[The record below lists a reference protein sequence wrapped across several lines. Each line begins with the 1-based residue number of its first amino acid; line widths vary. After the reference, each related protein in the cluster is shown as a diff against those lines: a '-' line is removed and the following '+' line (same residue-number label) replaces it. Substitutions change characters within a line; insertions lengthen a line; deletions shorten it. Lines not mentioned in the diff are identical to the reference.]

1 MIKCGSEDE
10 GDMDWS
16 DLKYVL
22 ETVRHG
28 GISGASRALGV
39 NHATV
44 SRRISAAEAAL
55 GTSLFDRRPSGY
67 VPTQAGRDAA
77 RTAEAF
83 EIEHASLSRAIAAR
97 DVALSGPLTVTAPHL
112 MVQSVLAPILGDFA
126 QAHPD
131 IELTIIG
138 SIETLNLAEREADV
152 AIRISDTPDPDLVG
166 RQVAVQKSAVYAS
179 KAYIAKLESDPNR
192 RLHWLRFLHWQPTPK
207 EVMATYPN
215 TRTAMALDD
224 MVAMLGAI
232 RADLGASRV
241 PCIIGD
247 TDPDLA
253 RVPGLPLM
261 PYLPI
266 WVLTHADLR
275 AVPRIATFTEFV
287 STALRRKRSAFA
299 GTDED

>member
-1 MIKCGSEDE
+1 MQNG
-10 GDMDWS
+10 MDWD

-28 GISGASRALGV
+28 GISGAARALGV

-44 SRRISAAEAAL
+44 SRRISAAESAL

-67 VPTQAGRDAA
+67 VPTLAGRDAA
-77 RTAEAF
+77 RTAEKVEA
-83 EIEHASLSRAIAAR
+83 EHASLSRVIAAR
-97 DVALSGPLTVTAPHL
+97 DIALSGPLTVTVPHL
-112 MVQSVLAPILGDFA
+112 MVQSVLAPILGDFIR
-126 QAHPD
+126 AHPD
-131 IELTIIG
+131 IELAVIG

-152 AIRISDTPDPDLVG
+152 AIRIADAPDPDLVG

-179 KAYIAKLESDPNR
+179 KSYVAEFEKDPNR
-192 RLHWLRFLHWQPTPK
+192 CLRWLRFLHWQPTPK
-207 EVMATYPN
+207 EVIQIYPN
-215 TRTAMALDD
+215 TRTVMALDD

-232 RADLGASRV
+232 RADLGASRIACV
-241 PCIIGD
+241 LGD

-266 WVLTHADLR
+266 WVLTHEDLR
-275 AVPRIATFTEFV
+275 AVPRIAAFTDFV
-287 STALRRKRSAFA
+287 SAALRRKRSAFA
-299 GTDED
+299 GGVER